1 MAKNSKDFL
10 AGLTA
15 LADDLRKQIDA
26 NLDGWDTNP
35 AAIAER
41 RRKVCDPVNGYEYWD
56 RNYFPHYGRAE
67 PSELHKYLYKRLPE
81 IVNTAAGQRDAIAA
95 PRGEAK
101 STKISMS
108 FVSWCLVTG
117 AKWYAIIVMD
127 AFEQAAEMLE
137 AIKAE
142 LEANP
147 RIAND
152 FPEACGQ
159 GRVWR
164 AGVIVTANGRKVE
177 AFGSSKKIRGR
188 RHGAHRPDLAICD
201 DIENDENVNTPAQR
215 DKLQAF
221 VTKSVLSLGP
231 PDDSMDAILVGT
243 VLHYDSVLARFLKN
257 PLWNRK
263 VFKAIIQWPERMDL
277 WEQFEGFLLN
287 ADTPQEGE
295 AAAMAL
301 YREHQAEMEKGSKV
315 SWPALRPLVKLMIRR
330 AREGHSAFDSEQ
342 QNDPTAGEDAPFANS
357 IRFWVNRLAEWVFY
371 GACDPSLGRA
381 GNSRDPSA
389 IGVGG
394 YNRETG
400 IMDVVEAAIRKRV
413 TEAAVGELIKAEGD
427 YIARMT
433 ESGTVR
439 VPAFGNGS
447 INVEDRS
454 VSIRE
459 MLTAFFDPTHKEHRN
474 VQSLRECYIEITGDR
489 RVTGQIRDCDLG
501 RMAESLGVMRESVT
515 SSTWSD
521 ALGDSITRRM
531 QAVYTGLTNLDAW
544 RRVATTAPIKDFRT
558 QERIRIGGYGNL
570 PAVAQGAPY
579 QPLGSPGDDKAT
591 FAVSKRGGTEDV
603 TLEAIKNDDV
613 QALRPI
619 PTELALAAKNTL
631 YEFVFDF
638 FRVNGLIYDSKAL
651 YHADHNN
658 LFTGALT
665 ASEFAA
671 HRLAMLKQ
679 TRAGSAKRLA
689 TGPAAILVPFELQE
703 TAYDLFV
710 RNQNLDKT
718 FVQTINPE
726 VIPVSYWTDGNDWC
740 TVADP
745 VVLPVLEVGF
755 LDGQEEPELFVQDQ
769 PNGGSMFSNDK
780 LTYKIRH
787 IYGGTVLVDGE
798 KGTTKAVVA

>member
-215 DKLQAF
+215 DKLQSF

-413 TEAAVGELIKAEGD
+413 PDRIISDVIEMQREYCCVVWGFESVQFQEFLRTELVKRSAQQGVP
-427 YIARMT
+427 
-433 ESGTVR
+433 
-439 VPAFGNGS
+439 VPARPLLPIS
-447 INVEDRS
+447 DK
-454 VSIRE
+454 
-459 MLTAFFDPTHKEHRN
+459 L
-474 VQSLRECYIEITGDR
+474 LRI
-489 RVTGQIRDCDLG
+489 
-501 RMAESLGVMRESVT
+501 ESL
-515 SSTWSD
+515 
-521 ALGDSITRRM
+521 
-531 QAVYTGLTNLDAW
+531 
-544 RRVATTAPIKDFRT
+544 
-558 QERIRIGGYGNL
+558 
-570 PAVAQGAPY
+570 
-579 QPLGSPGDDKAT
+579 QPHMH
-591 FAVSKRGGTEDV
+591 
-603 TLEAIKNDDV
+603 
-613 QALRPI
+613 
-619 PTELALAAKNTL
+619 
-631 YEFVFDF
+631 
-638 FRVNGLIYDSKAL
+638 NGLIRLHSSQTTLIDQFRHFPK
-651 YHADHNN
+651 ADHDDGPDMVQMLYMLAVTGGIAAATQGGNN
-658 LFTGALT
+658 
-665 ASEFAA
+665 
-671 HRLAMLKQ
+671 HQ
-679 TRAGSAKRLA
+679 
-689 TGPAAILVPFELQE
+689 
-703 TAYDLFV
+703 
-710 RNQNLDKT
+710 
-718 FVQTINPE
+718 VQTARE
-726 VIPVSYWTDGNDWC
+726 RYARQASR
-740 TVADP
+740 
-745 VVLPVLEVGF
+745 
-755 LDGQEEPELFVQDQ
+755 
-769 PNGGSMFSNDK
+769 MFRRN
-780 LTYKIRH
+780 T
-787 IYGGTVLVDGE
+787 
-798 KGTTKAVVA
+798 

>member
-413 TEAAVGELIKAEGD
+413 PDRIISDVIEMQREYCCVVWVFESVQFQEFLRTELVKRSAQQGIP
-427 YIARMT
+427 
-433 ESGTVR
+433 
-439 VPAFGNGS
+439 VPARPLLPIS
-447 INVEDRS
+447 DK
-454 VSIRE
+454 
-459 MLTAFFDPTHKEHRN
+459 L
-474 VQSLRECYIEITGDR
+474 LRI
-489 RVTGQIRDCDLG
+489 
-501 RMAESLGVMRESVT
+501 ESL
-515 SSTWSD
+515 
-521 ALGDSITRRM
+521 
-531 QAVYTGLTNLDAW
+531 
-544 RRVATTAPIKDFRT
+544 
-558 QERIRIGGYGNL
+558 
-570 PAVAQGAPY
+570 
-579 QPLGSPGDDKAT
+579 QPHMH
-591 FAVSKRGGTEDV
+591 
-603 TLEAIKNDDV
+603 
-613 QALRPI
+613 
-619 PTELALAAKNTL
+619 
-631 YEFVFDF
+631 
-638 FRVNGLIYDSKAL
+638 NGLIRLHSSQTTLIDQFRHFPK
-651 YHADHNN
+651 ADHDDGPDMVQMLYMLAVTGGIAAATQGGNN
-658 LFTGALT
+658 
-665 ASEFAA
+665 
-671 HRLAMLKQ
+671 HQ
-679 TRAGSAKRLA
+679 
-689 TGPAAILVPFELQE
+689 
-703 TAYDLFV
+703 
-710 RNQNLDKT
+710 
-718 FVQTINPE
+718 VQTARE
-726 VIPVSYWTDGNDWC
+726 RYARQASR
-740 TVADP
+740 
-745 VVLPVLEVGF
+745 
-755 LDGQEEPELFVQDQ
+755 
-769 PNGGSMFSNDK
+769 MFRRN
-780 LTYKIRH
+780 T
-787 IYGGTVLVDGE
+787 
-798 KGTTKAVVA
+798 

>member
-413 TEAAVGELIKAEGD
+413 PDRIISDVIEMQREYCCVVWGFESVQFQEFLRTELVKRSAQQGIP
-427 YIARMT
+427 
-433 ESGTVR
+433 
-439 VPAFGNGS
+439 VPARPLLPIS
-447 INVEDRS
+447 DK
-454 VSIRE
+454 
-459 MLTAFFDPTHKEHRN
+459 L
-474 VQSLRECYIEITGDR
+474 LRI
-489 RVTGQIRDCDLG
+489 
-501 RMAESLGVMRESVT
+501 ESL
-515 SSTWSD
+515 
-521 ALGDSITRRM
+521 
-531 QAVYTGLTNLDAW
+531 
-544 RRVATTAPIKDFRT
+544 
-558 QERIRIGGYGNL
+558 
-570 PAVAQGAPY
+570 
-579 QPLGSPGDDKAT
+579 QPHMH
-591 FAVSKRGGTEDV
+591 
-603 TLEAIKNDDV
+603 
-613 QALRPI
+613 
-619 PTELALAAKNTL
+619 
-631 YEFVFDF
+631 
-638 FRVNGLIYDSKAL
+638 NGLIRVHSSQTTLIDQFRHFPK
-651 YHADHNN
+651 ADHDDGPDMVQM
-658 LFTGALT
+658 LYMLAVTGGI
-665 ASEFAA
+665 AA
-671 HRLAMLKQ
+671 
-679 TRAGSAKRLA
+679 A
-689 TGPAAILVPFELQE
+689 TQGGNSHQ
-703 TAYDLFV
+703 
-710 RNQNLDKT
+710 
-718 FVQTINPE
+718 VQTARE
-726 VIPVSYWTDGNDWC
+726 RYARQASR
-740 TVADP
+740 
-745 VVLPVLEVGF
+745 
-755 LDGQEEPELFVQDQ
+755 
-769 PNGGSMFSNDK
+769 MFRRN
-780 LTYKIRH
+780 T
-787 IYGGTVLVDGE
+787 
-798 KGTTKAVVA
+798 